1 MREVI
6 DVIRQERITSV
17 VEIKEAFEFRKDRP
31 AHWLQ
36 KLCIWTL
43 RKLGAFHHGEVVTFE
58 RHVIGKNGRRF
69 MDRLFEQ
76 RRNLLNGFDREPT
89 RLLIGA
95 DDYAE
100 LMQEATREHFHFDA
114 EYMRGNGDRYP
125 KVCGLRVEVIPWMRG
140 VLVMPNNS

>member
-1 MREVI
+1 MRETI
-6 DVIRQERITSV
+6 EVIRQDCIPSV
-17 VEIKEAFEFRKDRP
+17 VEMKDAFEFREDRP

-36 KLCIWTL
+36 RLCLWTL
-43 RKLGAFHHGEVVTFE
+43 RKLGAFSHREVLTIE
-58 RHVIGKNGRRF
+58 RHLIGKNGKRF

-76 RRNLLNGFDREPT
+76 MRNLQDGFNREPD

-114 EYMRGNGDRYP
+114 EYTHP
-125 KVCGLRVEVIPWMRG
+125 AAVALGLT
-140 VLVMPNNS
+140 S

>member
-6 DVIRQERITSV
+6 DVIRHERVSSF
-17 VEIKEAFEFRKDRP
+17 VEVKEAFEFREDRP

-36 KLCIWTL
+36 KLCVWTL
-43 RKLGAFHHGEVVTFE
+43 RKLGAFHHSEVVTIE

-69 MDRLFEQ
+69 IDRLFEQ
-76 RRNLLNGFDREPT
+76 MRNLRDAFDREPS

-100 LMQEATREHFHFDA
+100 LMQEATREYFSFDA
-114 EYMRGNGDRYP
+114 EYMRGGRHP

-140 VLVMPNNS
+140 VLVMPNS

>member
-1 MREVI
+1 VRETIEVI
-6 DVIRQERITSV
+6 RLERLSSV
-17 VEIKEAFEFRKDRP
+17 VEIKESFEFRKDRP

-76 RRNLLNGFDREPT
+76 MHNLLDAFDREPS

-95 DDYAE
+95 EDYAE
-100 LMQEATREHFHFDA
+100 LMQEATREYFTFDA
-114 EYMRGNGDRYP
+114 EYMRGGRYP
-125 KVCGLRVEVIPWMRG
+125 KVCGLHVEVIPWMRG

>member
-1 MREVI
+1 VRDTIE
-6 DVIRQERITSV
+6 VIRQERITTV

-43 RKLGAFHHGEVVTFE
+43 RKLGAFHHSEVVTFE
-58 RHVIGKNGRRF
+58 RHVIGKKGRRF
-69 MDRLFEQ
+69 MERLFEQ
-76 RRNLLNGFDREPT
+76 RCNLRDAFNREPT

-100 LMQEATREHFHFDA
+100 LMQEATREYFHFDA
-114 EYMRGNGDRYP
+114 EYMRGGERYP